1 MPTSLQSRRHSSA
14 PESAASV
21 EKVRC
26 TALMNPEPLLI
37 PSRRLLQLMNPEPL
51 LIPSRHLLQFT
62 NWLTSN
68 SPLPS
73 PIRLDDDVDAA
84 ADTAAASAVAAAA
97 AKEKLDNTRPL
108 LPASPPPP
116 KHRAVAQH
124 LRVRSHL
131 HLNLLPDF
139 PIDCLFRYTR
149 ALRACRSG

>member
-26 TALMNPEPLLI
+26 IALMNPEPLLI
-37 PSRRLLQLMNPEPL
+37 LRR
-51 LIPSRHLLQFT
+51 LLQFT

-84 ADTAAASAVAAAA
+84 ADTAAASAVAFAA

-131 HLNLLPDF
+131 HLKLLPDF
-139 PIDCLFRYTR
+139 PINCLSRYTR